1 MNQLFT
7 NRTINTLNF
16 RIGDELFS
24 FNIKTLLVINENQLE
39 SEATSAPAMFGYLS
53 VIKSKL
59 SRKVSDLE
67 LEIKTLFS
75 DIYLEAKEDPTQSRV
90 TDAQAEA
97 IAYSDK
103 GLIELSESLNEA
115 KEQLNLVWGLVEA
128 FKLKVNLIQTISA
141 NMRSV

>member
-1 MNQLFT
+1 
-7 NRTINTLNF
+7 
-16 RIGDELFS
+16 
-24 FNIKTLLVINENQLE
+24 
-39 SEATSAPAMFGYLS
+39 MFGYLS